1 MLLWHGEEWF
11 TAQQSRADVSS
22 DGVEL
27 NGWCAQQDA
36 QDVCRSRQALAV
48 FFGGGHP
55 AFFCL
60 SRAEAEGLR
69 GEEGDV
75 YFLLI
80 SGLEDVGEREREVE
94 RGRYREGEIE
104 RGRQRGAGR
113 GSARVCRTVRVT
125 TVIKVR
131 NRGTSARRHPTK
143 WRGEKLEKR
152 RGVVGGR
159 CQRG

>member
-1 MLLWHGEEWF
+1 MSQVTGWSSTDGARSKMRKMCAVAGKHWQYFSVEDIQHFFAFRE
-11 TAQQSRADVSS
+11 QKQS
-22 DGVEL
+22 
-27 NGWCAQQDA
+27 
-36 QDVCRSRQALAV
+36 
-48 FFGGGHP
+48 
-55 AFFCL
+55 
-60 SRAEAEGLR
+60 GLR

-104 RGRQRGAGR
+104 RGRQRGGGR

-125 TVIKVR
+125 KVIKER